1 MGKQKSKFLRS
12 VVPYLALPEG
22 VADGHESLQGD
33 GDDAVDA
40 AGEGD
45 VDEGEGEG
53 GEVGQQPDVEGLG
66 EGGQAVLHKY
76 PALKVRDSVK
86 LVKGKCL
93 PTFTVKM

>member
-1 MGKQKSKFLRS
+1 MGIHKSKSLCS
-12 VVPYLALPEG
+12 VPHLALPEG
-22 VADGHESLQGD
+22 VADGHESLQGN
-33 GDDAVDA
+33 GDYAVDA

-76 PALKVRDSVK
+76 PALKARTAQIKSANVPK
-86 LVKGKCL
+86 I
-93 PTFTVKM
+93 

>member
-1 MGKQKSKFLRS
+1 MVQLYYEDDPLCPFSYIIYLWLIAIRVK
-12 VVPYLALPEG
+12 VYLALPEG
-22 VADGHESLQGD
+22 IADCDEPLECN

-53 GEVGQQPDVEGLG
+53 GEVGQEPDVEVLG

-76 PALKVRDSVK
+76 PALKV
-86 LVKGKCL
+86 
-93 PTFTVKM
+93 